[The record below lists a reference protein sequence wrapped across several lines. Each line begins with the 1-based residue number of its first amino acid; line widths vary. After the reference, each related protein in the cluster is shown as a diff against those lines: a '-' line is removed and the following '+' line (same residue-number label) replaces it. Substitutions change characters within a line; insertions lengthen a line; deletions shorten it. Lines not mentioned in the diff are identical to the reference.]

1 MANKEQLSALVDNEL
16 TDATLLDLLANEPEH
31 TEHTEQWSNYHL
43 IGDVLRGDA
52 PKQID
57 IDIASKVASAL
68 EQEPAIVA
76 PKPQVT
82 ETKESSVKVVRFF
95 KYAGQYAI
103 AASVAVAAII
113 GVQQYS
119 FQAGD
124 AEQPLPVFN
133 TVPVGGAVAPVS
145 LQSNP
150 QPRELS
156 EAEIIEQ
163 RKRISAYL
171 QDHRFQQ
178 RIVE

>member
-16 TDATLLDLLANEPEH
+16 TDAALLDLLANEP
-31 TEHTEQWSNYHL
+31 EHTEQWSNYHL
-43 IGDVLRGDA
+43 IGDVLRGET
-52 PKQID
+52 PKKID
-57 IDIASKVASAL
+57 LDIASNVAAAIEL
-68 EQEPAIVA
+68 EPAIVA
-76 PKPQVT
+76 PKPQTV
-82 ETKESSVKVVRFF
+82 EKSESSAKVLRFF

-119 FQAGD
+119 YQNKQGD
-124 AEQPLPVFN
+124 QPLPVFN

-145 LQSNP
+145 LQSSP

>member
-16 TDATLLDLLANEPEH
+16 TDAALLELLANEPEH
-31 TEHTEQWSNYHL
+31 SEQWSNYHL
-43 IGDVLRGDA
+43 IGDVLRGET
-52 PKQID
+52 PKYID
-57 IDIASKVASAL
+57 LDIAGNIAQAL

-82 ETKESSVKVVRFF
+82 ETKAPSGKVVSFF

-103 AASVAVAAII
+103 AASVAVAAIV

-119 FQAGD
+119 YNDGD
-124 AEQPLPVFN
+124 ATQPLPVFS
-133 TVPVGGAVAPVS
+133 TVPVGGSVAPVS

-150 QPRELS
+150 LPRELT
-156 EAEIIEQ
+156 EAEVIEQ